1 MASSNGKE
9 PKGFAGLVLL
19 ASDIGEEQPGPADAT
34 PHNSGH
40 PDRRGT
46 DTRDEEG
53 RTPLHRAAWSNQVE
67 PVRALLDAG
76 ADPSARDEAGR
87 TPLHTAAWRS
97 KTPAVVQALLAA
109 GADPNARDEDGRTPL
124 HRAAGWSETPAVV
137 QVLLD
142 AGADPNA
149 R

>member
-76 ADPSARDEAGR
+76 ADTDARDNNGE
-87 TPLHTAAWRS
+87 
-97 KTPAVVQALLAA
+97 
-109 GADPNARDEDGRTPL
+109 TPL
-124 HRAAGWSETPAVV
+124 HRAAGGSENPAVV
-137 QVLLD
+137 KALLD

-149 R
+149 RNGLGETPLHEAAG

>member
-46 DTRDEEG
+46 DTRDEKGE
-53 RTPLHRAAWSNQVE
+53 
-67 PVRALLDAG
+67 
-76 ADPSARDEAGR
+76 

-124 HRAAGWSETPAVV
+124 HRAAWSN
-137 QVLLD
+137 QVE
-142 AGADPNA
+142 PV